1 MKKYTWDEIYE
12 RAIDKVC
19 FSSELKAKDEARWQV
34 KDYAIEHGYEDPEDA
49 ECPEEIIADYC
60 NMFGIMFDE
69 KGNILG
75 SYDIANHARE
85 KVSEQCEKYKW
96 TKDCE

>member
-19 FSSELKAKDEARWQV
+19 FSPELKAKDEARWQV
-34 KDYAIEHGYEDPEDA
+34 RDYAIEHGYEDPEDV
-49 ECPEEIIADYC
+49 ECPEERIADYC

-69 KGNILG
+69 KGNIVTG
-75 SYDIANHARE
+75 
-85 KVSEQCEKYKW
+85 
-96 TKDCE
+96 

>member
-19 FSSELKAKDEARWQV
+19 FSPELKAKDEARWQV
-34 KDYAIEHGYEDPEDA
+34 RDYAIEHGYEDPEDA

-69 KGNILG
+69 KGNIFG
-75 SYDIANHARE
+75 IIRYCQSCKRKSFRA
-85 KVSEQCEKYKW
+85 V
-96 TKDCE
+96 